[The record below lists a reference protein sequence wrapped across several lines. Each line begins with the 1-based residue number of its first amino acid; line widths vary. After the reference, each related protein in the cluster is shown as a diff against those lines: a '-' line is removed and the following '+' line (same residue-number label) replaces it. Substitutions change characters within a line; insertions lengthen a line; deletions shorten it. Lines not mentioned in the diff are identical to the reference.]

1 MLSRFARAFIAIITA
16 MLLLAMLGFFHPP
29 TRTYFDPTSG
39 DIFGDGGVE
48 GSLRQDV
55 AKLNAGGAAG
65 GGVIMPKLGNATA
78 KAELG
83 RATWKLLH
91 TITLRFPENPTPD
104 EQEALRSYF
113 HIFSRL
119 YPCGECATE
128 FQQLLK
134 KFPPQTS
141 SRRSASLW
149 LCDVHNTVNKRLRK
163 PEFDCA
169 HLDETYDCGCGDDPV
184 TPTDPV
190 KADAR
195 GEALVDD
202 ADDRGV
208 VDLAGKGARIAK
220 DDSRETPADPM
231 DLERDPTKDDVTGA
245 EMIRGGR

>member
-48 GSLRQDV
+48 GSLRQDI
-55 AKLNAGGAAG
+55 AKLNAGGAAA

-119 YPCGECATE
+119 YPCGECAME

-134 KFPPQTS
+134 KFPPQAS

-184 TPTDPV
+184 TPTDP
-190 KADAR
+190 
-195 GEALVDD
+195 E
-202 ADDRGV
+202 
-208 VDLAGKGARIAK
+208 
-220 DDSRETPADPM
+220 DSRGTPADPM
-231 DLERDPTKDDVTGA
+231 GLERDPPKDDVTGA

>member
-39 DIFGDGGVE
+39 EIFGDGGVE
-48 GSLRQDV
+48 GSLRQDI
-55 AKLNAGGAAG
+55 AKLNAGGAAA

-190 KADAR
+190 KGDAR
-195 GEALVDD
+195 GVVKED
-202 ADDRGV
+202 ARDV
-208 VDLAGKGARIAK
+208 VDLTGEGVRIAK
-220 DDSRETPADPM
+220 EDSRGTPADPM
-231 DLERDPTKDDVTGA
+231 GLERDPPKDDVTGA

>member
-39 DIFGDGGVE
+39 EIFGDGGVE
-48 GSLRQDV
+48 GSLRQDI
-55 AKLNAGGAAG
+55 AKLNAGGAAA

-195 GEALVDD
+195 GVVKED
-202 ADDRGV
+202 ARGV
-208 VDLAGKGARIAK
+208 VGADAEAGIAM
-220 DDSRETPADPM
+220 DGTHEAPADPM